1 MSQRS
6 LFVATS
12 LALLLNCSKEQ
23 TEVEIEDTH
32 ASVEV
37 TGISLE
43 DLQPGASA
51 SLARNLYFI
60 FDGSGSMLEAPDSGC
75 RGDRSFA
82 NKLAGAQWAVGE
94 FLKVAPADV
103 QLGLFVF
110 DGTGTR
116 ERVPLGKDNRQAFME
131 AILGVQAGG
140 STPLYE
146 AMVFGADQLI
156 RQYRQQLGYGEFR
169 LVVVTDGEARMVE
182 EASLYAVRH
191 GLPIYAIG
199 LCVAQNHPLRRF
211 ATSYRAADTFEALQA
226 GLEETL
232 AELPSFDV
240 SEFESVEENPQ
251 P

>member
-1 MSQRS
+1 MQKRF
-6 LFVATS
+6 LLIFAC
-12 LALLLNCSKEQ
+12 LALLHSCSRER
-23 TEVEIEDTH
+23 TEAVIEDTH

-60 FDGSGSMLEAPDSGC
+60 FDGSGSMLEAPGASC
-75 RGDRSFA
+75 RGDQNFA
-82 NKLAGAQWAVGE
+82 NKLSGAQWAVGE

-103 QLGLFVF
+103 HLGLFVF
-110 DGTGTR
+110 DGTGSS
-116 ERVPLGKDNRQAFME
+116 ERVPLAPDNRQAFMD

-146 AMVFGADQLI
+146 AMIFGSDRLI

-169 LVVVTDGEARMVE
+169 LVVVTDGEARRVE
-182 EASLYAVRH
+182 EASLYAIRH

-199 LCVAQNHPLRRF
+199 LCVARNHPLRRF
-211 ATSYRAADTFEALQA
+211 ASSYRAADTFEALQA

-240 SEFESVEENPQ
+240 LEFEAVEENPQ